1 MSTLSISTP
10 RTTTSSDVDARFD
23 ALVRS
28 AVPAQRRGTLG
39 EPAEVEFETVF
50 DLDYG
55 QPLEAPAP
63 TVRPSRTARSPR
75 AARRIRRVSQV
86 EPQRVAPRR
95 VRLTRRGRLVAV
107 VVFLGAALALMTAL
121 GGWATASLSGGTPEP
136 VRVIEV
142 APGDTLYDIAA
153 DLAQPGEIRAM
164 VHRIQEL
171 NSLPGASIEEGQK
184 LAVPRG

>member
-1 MSTLSISTP
+1 MSTLSITTP
-10 RTTTSSDVDARFD
+10 RISSSSDVDARFD

-28 AVPAQRRGTLG
+28 AVPAQRCDPVGD
-39 EPAEVEFETVF
+39 FETVF

-55 QPLEAPAP
+55 RPTDVAAPS
-63 TVRPSRTARSPR
+63 VRRPR
-75 AARRIRRVSQV
+75 AARRV
-86 EPQRVAPRR
+86 RVAVKPRSAAPR
-95 VRLTRRGRLVAV
+95 AVRLTRRGRIVIVLVL
-107 VVFLGAALALMTAL
+107 LGAALAVTTAL
-121 GGWATASLSGGTPEP
+121 GGWAAAGLTGGTPEP

-171 NSLPGASIEEGQK
+171 NSLPGAQIEEGQK